1 MEPAADPLP
10 APVLMFLDFANSI
23 KSPTIK
29 KYEANPIELITSSS

>member
-10 APVLMFLDFANSI
+10 AQVQKFLDFENSI
-23 KSPTIK
+23 KTPTNK